1 VISSNNS
8 SSSSSKNDYIELST
22 NRKTPSTNQYVNLT
36 ISTDKKYTGKLY
48 LTAKYRSS
56 SSSSWTTI
64 SKTSRTSSTYF
75 SDYSD
80 EWGDGYYKMRSSDD

>member
-56 SSSSWTTI
+56 SSSSW
-64 SKTSRTSSTYF
+64 SSFSNTSSTYI
-75 SDYSD
+75 SDYSYD
-80 EWGDGYYKMRSSDD
+80 WSN